1 MRPRRARPGRLLRH
15 LSAAAGAAAAAVLA
29 ACASPTDPVL
39 EGRDLVDLTWAFDAE
54 TVYWPTEE
62 DFVHEHGS
70 AGIVEPTEPGATG
83 GYWYA
88 AHRFRSA
95 EHGGTHMDAPL
106 HFGRGRRSAEA
117 VPLDRLM
124 GPGVVV
130 DVREACARD
139 RDHRVGVAA
148 FERFE
153 AEHGRIPEGG
163 IVLVRTGFGRHW
175 PDRERYLGTAR
186 RGPEAVA
193 ELHFPG
199 LHPEAARWLVAR
211 RVAAVGIDTAS
222 IDPGQSRSFR
232 SHRILAAAEM
242 PAFENVARLEALPA
256 RGFSVIALP
265 MKIRGGTGAPLRIVA
280 VLPGE

>member
-1 MRPRRARPGRLLRH
+1 
-15 LSAAAGAAAAAVLA
+15 
-29 ACASPTDPVL
+29 
-39 EGRDLVDLTWAFDAE
+39 VDLTWAFDGE
-54 TVYWPTEE
+54 TIYWPTEE
-62 DFVHEHGS
+62 GFVHEHGT
-70 AGIVEPTEPGATG
+70 AGIVEPEEEPGAVG

-88 AHRFRSA
+88 THRFRAA
-95 EHGGTHMDAPL
+95 EHGGTHMDAPV

-117 VPLDRLM
+117 VPLDRLV

-130 DVREACARD
+130 DVREACTRD
-139 RDHRVGVAA
+139 PDHRVGAAA

-153 AEHGRIPEGG
+153 AEHGRIPEGT

-175 PDRERYLGTAR
+175 PDRERYLGTDR

-211 RVAAVGIDTAS
+211 KVAAVGIDTAS
-222 IDPGQSRSFR
+222 IDPGQSRAFR

-242 PAFENVARLEALPA
+242 PAFENVARLESLPA

-280 VLPGE
+280 VLQEERDE